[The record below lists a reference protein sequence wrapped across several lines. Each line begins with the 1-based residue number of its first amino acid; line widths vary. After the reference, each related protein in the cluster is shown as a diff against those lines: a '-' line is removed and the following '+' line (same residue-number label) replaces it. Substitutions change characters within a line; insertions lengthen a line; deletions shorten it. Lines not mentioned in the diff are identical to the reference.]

1 MVAAGGGYMRLRS
14 KLFVFLAALVVPV
27 ATLATVSTVAI
38 QPAEAAANLLYCTG
52 MSGVVNF
59 KQTAAP
65 ASPNGLT
72 QLGYYETTSAKA
84 QTTVTGVTGG
94 ACHAGTSTSGASL
107 GSGSVTPLPAIK
119 TNPCRVLAAGVAPIV
134 ECTQPVTGNFNISSG
149 SKTATVSTALTSTAW
164 GEIKTQLNLAITGT
178 GIPANTKY
186 TATSGTGAVGSTVTL
201 SNAAT
206 ATVSGDSL
214 TLTTAVPLCKAAS
227 AGICPGN
234 ETGNFWYG
242 SGWQFANVG
251 VASLK
256 ASVPTVTFTVASHT
270 LVFHTKSATQVIS
283 TSGEAGFQLTGYT
296 VDTTNG
302 HYSDGSAT
310 CTTACPSKI
319 VTLLNTDT
327 GTHFTG
333 NTGAK
338 FLVDISQII
347 GYTSQPPGTSASRA
361 VKILTVN
368 FDNGIQTSS
377 TSTLVHS
384 YFQS

>member
-1 MVAAGGGYMRLRS
+1 MRLRS
-14 KLFVFLAALVVPV
+14 KLFVFVAALVIPV
-27 ATLATVSTVAI
+27 ATLATVSTVAV

-65 ASPNGLT
+65 AAPNGLT

-119 TNPCRVLAAGVAPIV
+119 TNPCRALAAGVAPIV
-134 ECTQPVTGNFNISSG
+134 ECTQPVSGKFNISNTSH
-149 SKTATVSTALTSTAW
+149 TATVSAAFTSTQW
-164 GEIKTQLNLAITGT
+164 GEVKTQLNLAITGT
-178 GIPANTKY
+178 GIPAGTKY
-186 TATSGTGAVGSTVTL
+186 TATSGTGAVGSTVML

-206 ATVSGDSL
+206 ATVSGDTL

-234 ETGNFWYG
+234 ETGKFWYG

-251 VASLK
+251 VASLQ
-256 ASVPTVTFTVASHT
+256 ASVPSVTFTVASHT
-270 LVFHTKSATQVIS
+270 LVFHTKSAAQV
-283 TSGEAGFQLTGYT
+283 TGGGEAGFQLTGYT

-302 HYSDGSAT
+302 HYSDGAAT

-333 NTGAK
+333 NTGNK
-338 FLVDISQII
+338 FLLDIVEIT
-347 GYTSQPPGTSASRA
+347 GYTSQPPGSSSTRA

-368 FDNGIQTSS
+368 FDNGIQPSS

>member
-1 MVAAGGGYMRLRS
+1 MRRR
-14 KLFVFLAALVVPV
+14 KLFAFLGALVIPV
-27 ATLATVSTVAI
+27 ATLVTVSTMAI
-38 QPAEAAANLLYCTG
+38 QPAAAAANRLYCTG
-52 MSGVVNF
+52 GSGVVHF
-59 KQTAAP
+59 QQAAAP
-65 ASPNGLT
+65 ASANGLT

-107 GSGSVTPLPAIK
+107 GSGSVAPLPAIK
-119 TNPCRVLAAGVAPIV
+119 SNPCRVLAAGVAPIT
-134 ECTQPVTGNFNISSG
+134 ECTQPVTGKFNISST
-149 SKTATVSTALTSTAW
+149 SHTATVSTAFTSTAW
-164 GEIKTQLNLAITGT
+164 GEVKTQLNLAITGT

-227 AGICPGN
+227 AGICPAN
-234 ETGNFWYG
+234 ETGKYWYG
-242 SGWQFANVG
+242 SGWAFANGG
-251 VASLK
+251 VSSLK
-256 ASVPTVTFTVASHT
+256 AAIPTVTLTVASHT
-270 LVFHTKSATQVIS
+270 LVFHTKSVAQVLAG
-283 TSGEAGFQLTGYT
+283 GEAGFQLVGYT

-302 HYSDGSAT
+302 FYSDGAST
-310 CTTACPSKI
+310 CTTACPSKF

-327 GTHFTG
+327 GTHYTG

-338 FLVDISQII
+338 FLLDISQII
-347 GYTSQPPGTSASRA
+347 SYTSQPPGTSASRA
-361 VKILTVN
+361 VKILTTN
-368 FDNGIQTSS
+368 FDNGTQTSS
-377 TSTLVHS
+377 TSTLLHG